1 MHTDDDHFPTRFLLL
16 QWVWFGALALYLIMT
31 LVAIAWERIAENA
44 GEQAWPVPAFFAAS
58 AGVLLAAPA
67 IRHVRTGRGR

>member
-44 GEQAWPVPAFFAAS
+44 GEQA
-58 AGVLLAAPA
+58 
-67 IRHVRTGRGR
+67 